1 VFDQR
6 VLIPSMNLR
15 DLGGYET
22 VDGRQVAYGV
32 LLRGG
37 HMADLIAA
45 ETAMLADLGLATI
58 VDLRR
63 PDEIEVRPTPVL
75 DGVTNVNYSVS
86 DPDNSFAVA
95 VNNIT
100 DPTAAANVGD
110 AGVAYYRD
118 LVATKLPLF
127 RPVFDAIVGDGRRP
141 VLFHCTAGKDRTGFV
156 AATLLELLGVPS
168 DVIMAD
174 YLLTNEVRAQALA
187 GRLEVV
193 RAERAIARGIE
204 PEGVPDYE
212 MDAIRRLMFVEEA
225 FLAATYD
232 EVQRRYGTW
241 PAMAEQA
248 LGLDQATVERFRD
261 QVLG

>member
-1 VFDQR
+1 
-6 VLIPSMNLR
+6 MNLR

-22 VDGRQVAYGV
+22 ADGRRVASGL

-37 HMADLIAA
+37 HMADLTPDEVA
-45 ETAMLADLGLATI
+45 TLDGLGLSTI

-63 PDEIEVRPTPVL
+63 PDEIELRPTPVL

-86 DPDNSFAVA
+86 DTDNSFAVA
-95 VNNIT
+95 INTIT
-100 DPTAAANVGD
+100 DPTAAANIGD
-110 AGVAYYRD
+110 AGVSYYRD
-118 LVATKLPLF
+118 IVTEKLPLF
-127 RPVFDAIVGDGRRP
+127 RPVFADILAPERRP

-174 YLLTNEVRAQALA
+174 YLLTNEVRGQAVA
-187 GRLEVV
+187 GRLAIV
-193 RAERAIARGIE
+193 RAERAIERGIE

-232 EVQRRYGTW
+232 EVAARYGSW
-241 PAMAEQA
+241 QAMAEEG
-248 LGLDQATVERFRD
+248 LGLDRAAIERFRD
-261 QVLG
+261 QVLE

>member
-1 VFDQR
+1 MSDQR
-6 VLIPSMNLR
+6 VLIPSANLR

-22 VDGRQVAYGV
+22 IDGRRIASGV

-37 HMADLIAA
+37 HMAELDAA
-45 ETAMLADLGLATI
+45 ETAVLAGLGLATI

-63 PDEIEVRPTPVL
+63 PDEIDLRPTPVL

-86 DPDNSFAVA
+86 DQNNSFAVA
-95 VNNIT
+95 VNTIT
-100 DPTAAANVGD
+100 DPEAAARVGD
-110 AGVAYYRD
+110 AGIEYYRD

-127 RPVFDAIVGDGRRP
+127 RPVFATIVGEGRRP

-168 DVIMAD
+168 ETIMAD
-174 YLLTNEVRAQALA
+174 YLLTNEVRAQAMA
-187 GRLEVV
+187 GRLEIV

-232 EVQRRYGTW
+232 EVRRRYGTW
-241 PAMAEQA
+241 YEMATRA
-248 LGLDQATVERFRD
+248 LGLDDAAIERFRD
-261 QVLG
+261 QVLE